1 MVRGDYTKQRF
12 VDTFLRMCD
21 TQKLSDITVTSL
33 IAEAHTARQT
43 FYNHF
48 EDINGLVSYIPIN
61 FMEEFWRPAY
71 YVETV
76 REAYYYA
83 YEHKGFFCQ
92 LPQHA
97 GQNNFRDTFIEHYRE
112 ILHRTFVTDDL
123 SPEEQ
128 IYRSV
133 AIEQLVIGVVDT
145 FLEWCRQQMSWP
157 VDVLVRVQHD
167 ATPAFIRQMQHGNA
181 RAACDAPKAEGDSLG
196 KCPPPRQTRRQ
207 APAAAPRGSG
217 LQSRYSPANCPR
229 RLESPPALSV
239 GTRPHLPYCF
249 V

>member
-21 TQKLSDITVTSL
+21 TQKLSDITVSSL
-33 IAEAHTARQT
+33 IAEACTARQT

-48 EDINGLVSYIPIN
+48 EDINDLVCYIPIN

-123 SPEEQ
+123 SLEEQ

-145 FLEWCRQQMSWP
+145 FLE
-157 VDVLVRVQHD
+157 
-167 ATPAFIRQMQHGNA
+167 
-181 RAACDAPKAEGDSLG
+181 
-196 KCPPPRQTRRQ
+196 
-207 APAAAPRGSG
+207 
-217 LQSRYSPANCPR
+217 
-229 RLESPPALSV
+229 
-239 GTRPHLPYCF
+239 
-249 V
+249 

>member
-133 AIEQLVIGVVDT
+133 AIEQLVIALWTRSWNGAGNRCPGRLTCWYACSTMPRGVHPPDAA
-145 FLEWCRQQMSWP
+145 RQC
-157 VDVLVRVQHD
+157 
-167 ATPAFIRQMQHGNA
+167 

-207 APAAAPRGSG
+207 APAAAPARF
-217 LQSRYSPANCPR
+217 
-229 RLESPPALSV
+229 RLAK
-239 GTRPHLPYCF
+239 
-249 V
+249 

>member
-1 MVRGDYTKQRF
+1 MVHGDYTKQRF

-181 RAACDAPKAEGDSLG
+181 E
-196 KCPPPRQTRRQ
+196 
-207 APAAAPRGSG
+207 
-217 LQSRYSPANCPR
+217 
-229 RLESPPALSV
+229 PPAMHP
-239 GTRPHLPYCF
+239 RPREIR
-249 V
+249 